1 MERGG
6 HVRKGEKGRT
16 VVLWRWFED
25 DKTGEERA
33 SIRYFTVFS
42 TEQCEGIEV
51 PAVPVRT
58 FTPIEGAERI
68 VAGLPEGF
76 ARIRHG
82 VSGACY
88 VPDLDEIRMPSRESF
103 VSPEAY
109 YQTLFHESVHASGRE
124 GAPRPE
130 RRRGARPLR
139 VSHDYS
145 EEELVAE
152 MGSAFLGNEA
162 GILPA
167 TLENTAAY
175 LRSWVRRPEGRQPAR
190 HPGRGCGAEGR
201 RLPPEPHG
209 AHRGGGGEG
218 RLVSDSHRRER
229 PSRRSPRSVRG
240 RGCAGVSRRRGPS
253 PRAPAFEEAHAN
265 GQEVG
270 RPLR

>member
-1 MERGG
+1 M
-6 HVRKGEKGRT
+6 
-16 VVLWRWFED
+16 LWRWFED

-58 FTPIEGAERI
+58 FSPIEGAERI

-88 VPDLDEIRMPSRESF
+88 VPDLDEIHLPSRESF
-103 VSPEAY
+103 VSAEAY
-109 YQTLFHESVHASGRE
+109 YQTFFHESVHASGRE
-124 GAPRPE
+124 GRLA
-130 RRRGARPLR
+130 RRGVVERARFA
-139 VSHDYS
+139 SHDYS

-167 TLENTAAY
+167 TLENSAAY
-175 LRSWVRRPEGRQPAR
+175 LRPWVRVLKGDS
-190 HPGRGCGAEGR
+190 
-201 RLPPEPHG
+201 
-209 AHRGGGGEG
+209 
-218 RLVSDSHRRER
+218 RLVIRA
-229 PSRRSPRSVRG
+229 
-240 RGCAGVSRRRGPS
+240 AGAAQKAADFLLNRT
-253 PRAPAFEEAHAN
+253 APTAEAEEKAAS
-265 GQEVG
+265 
-270 RPLR
+270 